1 MLDINVMNK
10 YYFYNP
16 DTGCDWEEE
25 MTSEELEEFLE
36 KRTWIRE
43 GEEARELKQQAD
55 IKRNC
60 NG

>member
-1 MLDINVMNK
+1 MNK